1 MADVISTI
9 EQDHRM
15 VEQVFGK
22 LQSGDGDR
30 AELVGQ
36 LAVLLVP
43 HTEAEEDV
51 VYPAIEQAGVEAF
64 TPDEAETEHAEAAQ
78 VLEELRANVG
88 DDQAFQATLAEL
100 MEAVSHHVQ
109 EEEQE
114 IFPEWRQK
122 ADPAELERLGQQFEQ
137 SKQRYMSAA

>member
-15 VEQVFGK
+15 VEQVFGQ
-22 LQSGDGDR
+22 LQSGEGDR

-43 HTEAEEDV
+43 HTEAEEEV
-51 VYPAIEQAGVEAF
+51 VYPAIEQAAVESF

-78 VLEELRANVG
+78 MLEELRANVG
-88 DDQAFQATLAEL
+88 DEQAFQTSLAEL
-100 MEAVSHHVQ
+100 VDAVRHHVE
-109 EEEQE
+109 EEEQQ
-114 IFPEWRQK
+114 IFPAWRQK

-137 SKQRYMSAA
+137 AKQQHMSAA